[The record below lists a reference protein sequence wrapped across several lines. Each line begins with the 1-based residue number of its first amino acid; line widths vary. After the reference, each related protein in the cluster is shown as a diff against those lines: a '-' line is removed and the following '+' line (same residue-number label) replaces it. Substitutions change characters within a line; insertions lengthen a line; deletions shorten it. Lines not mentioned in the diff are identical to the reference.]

1 MRVTISKYLDYYL
14 RKQRGPHQ
22 DLPTLVK
29 LDDEYMHYVLE
40 VTGNDVL
47 AASEILG
54 VSPETLFRKLRKFD
68 LWL

>member
-1 MRVTISKYLDYYL
+1 MAISRYLDYYFK
-14 RKQRGPHQ
+14 RQRSPHH
-22 DLPTLVK
+22 DLPTLSK
-29 LDDEYMHYVLE
+29 LEDEYMHYVLE

-54 VSPETLFRKLRKFD
+54 VSPEMLFRKLRKFD